1 MCITMKKLA
10 LLVLASLLLAACG
23 QSGPLHLPNGSEPTQ
38 SNRTD
43 NDAIDHVGDN
53 AIDHVSDNVIDHV
66 SDAINVIDHVIGTI
80 PTAPTIP

>member
-23 QSGPLHLPNGSEPTQ
+23 QSGPLYLPNGSEPTQ

-43 NDAIDHVGDN
+43 NDAIDYVGDN
-53 AIDHVSDNVIDHV
+53 VGDHV

>member
-53 AIDHVSDNVIDHV
+53 AID
-66 SDAINVIDHVIGTI
+66 AINVIDHVIGTI

>member
-23 QSGPLHLPNGSEPTQ
+23 QSGPLYLPNGSEPTQ

-53 AIDHVSDNVIDHV
+53 VIDHV
-66 SDAINVIDHVIGTI
+66 GDHVGDAINVIDHVIGTI
-80 PTAPTIP
+80 PTAPPIP

>member
-23 QSGPLHLPNGSEPTQ
+23 QSGPLHLPNDSEPTQ

-53 AIDHVSDNVIDHV
+53 VIDHV
-66 SDAINVIDHVIGTI
+66 SDAINVIDHAIGTI